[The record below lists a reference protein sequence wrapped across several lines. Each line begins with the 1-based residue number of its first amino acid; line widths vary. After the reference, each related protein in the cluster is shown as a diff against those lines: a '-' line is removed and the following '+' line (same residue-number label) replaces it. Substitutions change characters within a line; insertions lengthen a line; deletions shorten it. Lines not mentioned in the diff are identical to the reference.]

1 MLHKAL
7 MDLRLLETCQIQ
19 SKLTNFPQP
28 GTKLLV
34 VVEHACEL
42 IAMIQYTHQSE

>member
-7 MDLRLLETCQIQ
+7 ADLSLVGYHVKSDRLTD
-19 SKLTNFPQP
+19 FPQP
-28 GTKLLV
+28 GAKLLV

-42 IAMIQYTHQSE
+42 IAMIQYTH